1 MKCVLSAC
9 AESASLDR
17 GTNRV
22 SLFNIL
28 DATSSLTFPYVIP
41 KLSLLFIL
49 QAEAEDGDE
58 EEGYV
63 SLNFEDQE
71 KGKRPIK
78 FDFEGKPRL
87 RLIIAAEGIAINK
100 PGVLRS
106 SVWHKDKEIGAWEIE
121 VTQKNE
127 KDTAAPVADEPAN

>member
-9 AESASLDR
+9 AESASLDKA
-17 GTNRV
+17 TNRV

-28 DATSSLTFPYVIP
+28 DASSSLTFPYVIS

-49 QAEAEDGDE
+49 QSEAGDGDE
-58 EEGYV
+58 QEGFV

-87 RLIIAAEGIAINK
+87 RLIVAAEGISINK

-106 SVWHKDKEIGAWEIE
+106 SVWHNDLEIGFWDIEI
-121 VTQKNE
+121 TQKIE
-127 KDTAAPVADEPAN
+127 SDGAVPVA